1 MCFNRFI
8 EMKRSAIEFNKLM
21 SQNEIIASVKQF
33 MDEDLRLRE
42 RKDWSTSKLLNHLNK
57 SIESYKKLKKELIH
71 LDNASSELTN
81 LIREKQVIECDYHI
95 ALCDEEMQEIINKKA
110 VSEIY

>member
-1 MCFNRFI
+1 
-8 EMKRSAIEFNKLM
+8 MKRSTIEFNKLM

-42 RKDWSTSKLLNHLNK
+42 RKNWSKSKLLNHLNK
-57 SIESYKKLKKELIH
+57 SIESYRKLKKELID
-71 LDNASSELTN
+71 LDNASNELAN

-95 ALCDEEMQEIINKKA
+95 ALCEEDMQEIINKKA